1 MQTTRYK
8 PSLNLC
14 SSSPYKTLDQL
25 ELRIKI
31 ALNEAWPLMGFPAHS
46 RNRSNTLIESE
57 IVS

>member
-14 SSSPYKTLDQL
+14 SSSPYKTLDQP

-31 ALNEAWPLMGFPAHS
+31 ALNEAWPLMAPS

-57 IVS
+57 VVS